1 MPRLSVSVV
10 LASASP
16 RRRELLS
23 AAGVEHEVR
32 PADLDESPR
41 VGEEPRALVLR
52 LAGQKALAIARDAP
66 EAVVVGA
73 DTTVVLGS
81 VAYAKPDDDEHAR
94 RMLRS
99 LGCKSAGLSQLKR
112 RRRRI
117 LGGLYR

>member
-1 MPRLSVSVV
+1 M
-10 LASASP
+10 
-16 RRRELLS
+16 LS